1 MFSLRRSLLR
11 RMLRSR
17 EPARS
22 TTMKESP
29 IDIHTR
35 VGNDYRNWKYIA
47 QTLFASSEILRR
59 EHDKVRPTLKPG
71 PAPKETLTTWSELML
86 TAFGIEC
93 LIKAIW
99 LTQGHQLARN
109 GKYVPMLEKDGHRL
123 EKLCRKAGIVL
134 NQREEQALVELSD
147 IAGSIGRYPIP
158 SRARQTTDALGWSSG
173 DDDVIANLIV
183 RLKIEL
189 RNYESAKARK
199 KTCIDKLERSAPRSQ
214 TTREPA

>member
-1 MFSLRRSLLR
+1 
-11 RMLRSR
+11 
-17 EPARS
+17 
-22 TTMKESP
+22 MKESP
-29 IDIHTR
+29 SDIHTR
-35 VGNDYRNWKYIA
+35 VGNDYRNWKHIA

-59 EHDKVRPTLKPG
+59 EHDRVRPMLKPGAG
-71 PAPKETLTTWSELML
+71 PAPKEVLTTWSELML

-109 GKYVPMLEKDGHRL
+109 GKYIPMMNKEGHRL
-123 EKLCRKAGIVL
+123 DKLCRAAGIVL

-158 SRARQTTDALGWSSG
+158 SRARQTTEALGWSSG

-189 RNYESAKARK
+189 RKITKVRNRES
-199 KTCIDKLERSAPRSQ
+199 PQ
-214 TTREPA
+214 